1 MLRRVLPIHLESFAQ
16 RLQRDHAGVGDRS
29 TACRRA
35 YTLSDFSP
43 FPLLILSI
51 KVNNRAY
58 IIHIGEFPMV
68 PLTVGGK

>member
-1 MLRRVLPIHLESFAQ
+1 VLRRVLPIHLESFAQ
-16 RLQRDHAGVGDRS
+16 RLQRDHAGVGRSIDRV
-29 TACRRA
+29 RI
-35 YTLSDFSP
+35 DFSP

-58 IIHIGEFPMV
+58 IIHIGGFPMV

>member
-16 RLQRDHAGVGDRS
+16 RLQRDHAGVGAIDRP
-29 TACRRA
+29 RVRI
-35 YTLSDFSP
+35 DFSP

-58 IIHIGEFPMV
+58 IIHIGGFPMV

>member
-29 TACRRA
+29 TFDRVRVCRI
-35 YTLSDFSP
+35 DFSP

-58 IIHIGEFPMV
+58 IIHIGGFPMV